1 MVSMTLNV
9 RNRVPTVDI
18 LQIDYEYCTIS
29 YYTEGTR
36 NDLGEPSRTLTE
48 RAANV
53 KCSIDPLN
61 QTPSYIRQNGM
72 RDLLRQGLI
81 ERTVYIMTLLADK
94 TIEAG
99 DVVTDYDGMTYD
111 VLHVVNW
118 HTHKEAYIRKMN

>member
-1 MVSMTLNV
+1 MNEYRSVYGSIGLWVYGLRSAKDFLKFTNNQAATFYEKSMKLLWFGRREWMVSMTLNV

-53 KCSIDPLN
+53 KCSIDP
-61 QTPSYIRQNGM
+61 GCM
-72 RDLLRQGLI
+72 
-81 ERTVYIMTLLADK
+81 
-94 TIEAG
+94 
-99 DVVTDYDGMTYD
+99 
-111 VLHVVNW
+111 
-118 HTHKEAYIRKMN
+118 